1 MNNDQF
7 KLQIYHNRYTR
18 GVVVAICKIIIWSLI
33 YALVVVVT
41 ISVLGQDLSSNV
53 VSSYYSPN
61 SGPTAGV
68 IFANLI
74 IFAATIAY
82 YWAVIYEIV
91 RKIKQNK
98 KLTEIENNYL
108 NDGKLKD

>member
-18 GVVVAICKIIIWSLI
+18 GVVVSICKIIIWSLI
-33 YALVVVVT
+33 YALVIIIT
-41 ISVLGQDLSSNV
+41 TTVLAQDLSTQLYNA
-53 VSSYYSPN
+53 Y
-61 SGPTAGV
+61 SGPSAGT

-74 IFAATIAY
+74 IFAATVAY

-91 RKIKQNK
+91 HKIKQNRQ
-98 KLTEIENNYL
+98 LAEIENDYL
-108 NDGKLKD
+108 SSGKLKN